1 MIEQI
6 MVVDEKE
13 ESFVKG
19 DQESL
24 VFIKDNKVV
33 TDSLTVAEVL
43 KKQHKH
49 VLRDIKVQME
59 KLESAGEGEFTES
72 NFGLSFYK
80 DVTGRTLQ
88 KIDMTEDAF
97 TILMFSYNTIETMK
111 IKVRFIEE
119 FKRMRAFI
127 ENQSILPTDTFSQI
141 ELLATGT
148 SNLNKRVSSLEQVVE
163 KQLTVDYG
171 QQRVIEKTKAKR
183 IYFLWENEHIDRE
196 VHDSTRKLFG
206 LLGRNL
212 KDAFNVNS
220 YRDILKKD
228 FEEALNFINGWR
240 PMV

>member
-1 MIEQI
+1 MTEQI

-13 ESFVKG
+13 ELFVKG

-127 ENQSILPTDTFSQI
+127 ENQSIVPIDTFGQI

-183 IYFLWENEHIDRE
+183 IYFLWENGHVDKE

-228 FEEALNFINGWR
+228 FKEALNFVNGWR
-240 PMV
+240 PMI

>member
-1 MIEQI
+1 MGKLALVSDKQQNN
-6 MVVDEKE
+6 V
-13 ESFVKG
+13 
-19 DQESL
+19 L
-24 VFIKDNKVV
+24 VFENNGEVV
-33 TDSLTVAEVL
+33 TDSLTVAQMFGKE
-43 KKQHKH
+43 HKN
-49 VLRDIKVQME
+49 VNRDIEVQLE
-59 KLESAGEGEFTES
+59 KLAEVNEAEWGVL
-72 NFGLSFYK
+72 NFGQTQYQHPQNKQWYK
-80 DVTGRTLQ
+80 KYLL
-88 KIDMTEDAF
+88 TEDAF
-97 TILMFSYNTIETMK
+97 AIVAMSYVTPEAMK
-111 IKVRFIEE
+111 MKVEFLRE
-119 FKRMRAFI
+119 FKRMKEHI
-127 ENQSILPTDTFSQI
+127 EKRMQIPGDTFGQI
-141 ELLATGT
+141 ELIAAGT

-183 IYFLWENEHIDRE
+183 IYFLWENGHVDRE

>member
-1 MIEQI
+1 MGELAVISENN
-6 MVVDEKE
+6 V
-13 ESFVKG
+13 
-19 DQESL
+19 L
-24 VFIKDNKVV
+24 VFENDGQVV
-33 TDSLTVAEVL
+33 TDSLTIAEMFE
-43 KKQHKH
+43 KEHKH
-49 VLRDIKVQME
+49 VVRDIEVQLE
-59 KLESAGEGEFTES
+59 KLKEAGEQIWGES
-72 NFGLSFYK
+72 NFGQTQYQHPQNKQWYK
-80 DVTGRTLQ
+80 KYLL
-88 KIDMTEDAF
+88 TEDAF
-97 TILMFSYNTIETMK
+97 AIVVMAYVTSEAMRMK
-111 IKVRFIEE
+111 IEFLRE
-119 FKRMRAFI
+119 FKRMKKHI
-127 ENQSILPTDTFSQI
+127 EKRMQVPGDTFGQI
-141 ELLATGT
+141 ELLAAGT

-183 IYFLWENEHIDRE
+183 IYFLWENGHVDIE

>member
-80 DVTGRTLQ
+80 EIGR
-88 KIDMTEDAF
+88 AH
-97 TILMFSYNTIETMK
+97 
-111 IKVRFIEE
+111 V
-119 FKRMRAFI
+119 
-127 ENQSILPTDTFSQI
+127 
-141 ELLATGT
+141 
-148 SNLNKRVSSLEQVVE
+148 
-163 KQLTVDYG
+163 
-171 QQRVIEKTKAKR
+171 
-183 IYFLWENEHIDRE
+183 
-196 VHDSTRKLFG
+196 
-206 LLGRNL
+206 
-212 KDAFNVNS
+212 
-220 YRDILKKD
+220 
-228 FEEALNFINGWR
+228 
-240 PMV
+240 

>member
-1 MIEQI
+1 MTEQI

-13 ESFVKG
+13 ELFVKG

-127 ENQSILPTDTFSQI
+127 ENQSIVPIDTFGQI

-183 IYFLWENEHIDRE
+183 IYFLWENGHVDKE

-228 FEEALNFINGWR
+228 FKEALNFVNGWR

>member
-1 MIEQI
+1 

-13 ESFVKG
+13 ELFVKG

-127 ENQSILPTDTFSQI
+127 ENQSIVPIDTFDQI

-183 IYFLWENEHIDRE
+183 IYFLWENGHVDKE

-228 FEEALNFINGWR
+228 FEEALNFVNGWR
-240 PMV
+240 PMI

>member
-1 MIEQI
+1 MTEQI

-13 ESFVKG
+13 ELFVKG

-127 ENQSILPTDTFSQI
+127 ENQSIVPIDTFGQI

>member
-1 MIEQI
+1 

-13 ESFVKG
+13 ELFVKG

-127 ENQSILPTDTFSQI
+127 ENQSIVPIDTFGQI

-183 IYFLWENEHIDRE
+183 IYFLWENGHVDKE

-228 FEEALNFINGWR
+228 FKEALNFVNGWR

>member
-1 MIEQI
+1 MAEQI
-6 MVVDEKE
+6 MVVEEKE
-13 ESFVKG
+13 ELIVG
-19 DQESL
+19 DSKERF
-24 VFIKDNKVV
+24 VFIKNNEVV
-33 TDSLTVAEVL
+33 TDSLAVAEVL
-43 KKQHKH
+43 KKKHKH

-59 KLESAGEGEFTES
+59 KLKSAGEGRFTES
-72 NFGLSFYK
+72 NFGPSFYK

-97 TILMFSYNTIETMK
+97 TILMFSYSTLETMK
-111 IKVRFIEE
+111 IKVKFIEE
-119 FKRMRAFI
+119 FKKMKKYI
-127 ENQSILPTDTFSQI
+127 EKRLILPADTFGQI
-141 ELLATGT
+141 ELLAAGT
-148 SNLNKRVSSLEQVVE
+148 SNLNKRVSSLEQLIE
-163 KQLTVDYG
+163 KQVTVDYG

-183 IYFLWENEHIDRE
+183 IYFLWKNEHVDKE

>member
-183 IYFLWENEHIDRE
+183 IYFLWENGPCR
-196 VHDSTRKLFG
+196 
-206 LLGRNL
+206 
-212 KDAFNVNS
+212 
-220 YRDILKKD
+220 
-228 FEEALNFINGWR
+228 
-240 PMV
+240 

>member
-1 MIEQI
+1 VTEQI

-13 ESFVKG
+13 ELFVKG

-33 TDSLTVAEVL
+33 TDSLTVAELL

-59 KLESAGEGEFTES
+59 KLESAGEGKFTES

-127 ENQSILPTDTFSQI
+127 ENRSILPTDTFGQI
-141 ELLATGT
+141 ELIAAGT

-183 IYFLWENEHIDRE
+183 IYFLWENGHVDRE

-228 FEEALNFINGWR
+228 FEEALSFVSGWR

>member
-183 IYFLWENEHIDRE
+183 IYFLWEHEHIDRE

>member
-1 MIEQI
+1 MGELAVISENN
-6 MVVDEKE
+6 V
-13 ESFVKG
+13 
-19 DQESL
+19 L
-24 VFIKDNKVV
+24 VFENDGQVV
-33 TDSLTVAEVL
+33 TDSLTIAEMFE
-43 KKQHKH
+43 KEHKH
-49 VLRDIKVQME
+49 VVRDIEVQLE
-59 KLESAGEGEFTES
+59 KLKEAGEQTWGES
-72 NFGLSFYK
+72 NFGQTQYQHPQNKQWYK
-80 DVTGRTLQ
+80 KYLL
-88 KIDMTEDAF
+88 TEDAF
-97 TILMFSYNTIETMK
+97 AIVVMAYVTSEAMRMK
-111 IKVRFIEE
+111 IEFLRE
-119 FKRMRAFI
+119 FKRMKKHI
-127 ENQSILPTDTFSQI
+127 EKRMQVPGDTFGQI
-141 ELLATGT
+141 ELLAAGT

-183 IYFLWENEHIDRE
+183 IYFLWENGHVDIE

>member
-1 MIEQI
+1 MTEQI

-13 ESFVKG
+13 ELFVKG

-59 KLESAGEGEFTES
+59 KLESAGEGKFTES

-127 ENQSILPTDTFSQI
+127 ENQLIFPTDTFGQI

-183 IYFLWENEHIDRE
+183 IYFLWENGHVDKE

-228 FEEALNFINGWR
+228 FEEALNFVNGWR

>member
-183 IYFLWENEHIDRE
+183 IYFLWENGHVDSE

-240 PMV
+240 PMI

>member
-1 MIEQI
+1 MTEQI

-13 ESFVKG
+13 ELFVKG

-59 KLESAGEGEFTES
+59 KLESAGEGKFTES

-111 IKVRFIEE
+111 IKVKFIEE

-196 VHDSTRKLFG
+196 IHDSTRKLFG

>member
-1 MIEQI
+1 MTEQI

-13 ESFVKG
+13 ELFVKG

-33 TDSLTVAEVL
+33 TDSLTVAELL

-59 KLESAGEGEFTES
+59 KLESAGEGKFTES

-127 ENQSILPTDTFSQI
+127 ENRSILPTDTFGQI
-141 ELLATGT
+141 ELIAAGT

-183 IYFLWENEHIDRE
+183 IYFLWENGHVDRE

-228 FEEALNFINGWR
+228 FEEALSFVSGWR

>member
-1 MIEQI
+1 MTEQL
-6 MVVDEKE
+6 MVVEEKE
-13 ESFVKG
+13 ELFVKG
-19 DQESL
+19 DWERL
-24 VFIKDNKVV
+24 VFIKDNEVV

-59 KLESAGEGEFTES
+59 KLESAGEEKFTES

-88 KIDMTEDAF
+88 KVDMTEDAF

-111 IKVRFIEE
+111 IKVKFIEE
-119 FKRMRAFI
+119 FKRMKAYI
-127 ENQSILPTDTFSQI
+127 ENQLILPTDTFGQI
-141 ELLATGT
+141 ELLATGA

-183 IYFLWENEHIDRE
+183 IYFLWENGHVDIE
-196 VHDSTRKLFG
+196 VHNSTRKLFG

>member
-1 MIEQI
+1 MTEQI

-13 ESFVKG
+13 ELFVKG

-59 KLESAGEGEFTES
+59 KLESAGEGGFTES

-127 ENQSILPTDTFSQI
+127 ENQSIVPIDTFDQI

-183 IYFLWENEHIDRE
+183 IYFLWENGHVDKE

-228 FEEALNFINGWR
+228 FKEALNFVNGWR

>member
-1 MIEQI
+1 MTEQI

-13 ESFVKG
+13 ELFVKG

-59 KLESAGEGEFTES
+59 KLESAEEGEFTES

-127 ENQSILPTDTFSQI
+127 ENQSIVPIDTFGQI

-183 IYFLWENEHIDRE
+183 IYFLWENGHVDKE

-228 FEEALNFINGWR
+228 FEEALNFVNGWR
-240 PMV
+240 PMI

>member
-127 ENQSILPTDTFSQI
+127 ENQSIVPIDTFGQI

>member
-148 SNLNKRVSSLEQVVE
+148 SNLNKRVFSLEQVVE

>member
-1 MIEQI
+1 

-13 ESFVKG
+13 ELFVKG

-59 KLESAGEGEFTES
+59 KLESAGEGGFTES

-127 ENQSILPTDTFSQI
+127 ENQSIVPIDTFDQI

-183 IYFLWENEHIDRE
+183 IYFLWENGHVDKE

-228 FEEALNFINGWR
+228 FKEALNFVNGWR

>member
-1 MIEQI
+1 MTEQI
-6 MVVDEKE
+6 MVVDEQE
-13 ESFVKG
+13 ELFVKG

-127 ENQSILPTDTFSQI
+127 ENQSIVPIDTFGQI

-183 IYFLWENEHIDRE
+183 IYFLWENGHVDKE

-228 FEEALNFINGWR
+228 FKEALNFVNGWR